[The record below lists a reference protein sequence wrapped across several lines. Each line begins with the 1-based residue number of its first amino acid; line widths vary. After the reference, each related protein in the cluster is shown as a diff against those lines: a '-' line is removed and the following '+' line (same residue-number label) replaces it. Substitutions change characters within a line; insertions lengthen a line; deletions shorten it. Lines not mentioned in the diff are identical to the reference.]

1 MYSNSELNKL
11 NMFKSESLQ
20 HFMAK
25 AALFHVLRRMK
36 HDVVTEFALPNGV
49 GDLLDVTTSTH
60 YELEFNFKKH
70 HRKSKIARYKRPG
83 FEIIV
88 INCDKLPTEYNDL
101 AKQLKDFIV
110 PD

>member
-1 MYSNSELNKL
+1 VLRI
-11 NMFKSESLQ
+11 FKFESLQ
-20 HFMAK
+20 HFIVK

-36 HDVVTEFALPNGV
+36 HNIVTEFQLPNGF

-70 HRKSKIARYKRPG
+70 HREKKIAQYKRPG

-88 INCDKLPTEYNDL
+88 INCDKLPTEYHAL
-101 AKQLKDFIV
+101 AKALKELVV
-110 PD
+110 PG